1 MTDLS
6 ELEAHVLK
14 VLRGTSEYREYDR
27 TLKELQRNPELY
39 QRVNEMREKNF
50 LIQQKE
56 EDEDIME
63 LMDALTNEYEDV
75 IGMSCV
81 TEFIEAEA
89 AFVKM
94 IQEFTNTVTYGLEF
108 D

>member
-1 MTDLS
+1 MTDLTD
-6 ELEAHVLK
+6 LEQHVLK
-14 VLRGTSEYREYDR
+14 VLRDTPEYKDYYR
-27 TLKELQRNPELY
+27 TLRELQRDPRLY

-50 LIQQKE
+50 LIQQKDE
-56 EDEDIME
+56 EDIME

-75 IGMSCV
+75 IGMSIV

-94 IQEFTNTVTYGLEF
+94 IQDFTNTVTYGLEF

>member
-1 MTDLS
+1 MN
-6 ELEAHVLK
+6 V
-14 VLRGTSEYREYDR
+14 
-27 TLKELQRNPELY
+27 
-39 QRVNEMREKNF
+39 MREKNF
-50 LIQQKE
+50 LIQQKDE
-56 EDEDIME
+56 EDMME

-75 IGMSCV
+75 IGMSIV

-94 IQEFTNTVTYGLEF
+94 IQDFTNTVTYGLEF